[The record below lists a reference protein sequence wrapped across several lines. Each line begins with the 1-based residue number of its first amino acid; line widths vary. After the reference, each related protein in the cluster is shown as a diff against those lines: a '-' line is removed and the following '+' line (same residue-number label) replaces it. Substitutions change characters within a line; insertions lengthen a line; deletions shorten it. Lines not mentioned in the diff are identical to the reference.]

1 MNSVFFFFLSASVH
15 EQGHVDMEM
24 INDLPRM

>member
-1 MNSVFFFFLSASVH
+1 MNSVFFFLSASVH